1 MKYKEGDIVTCIKSW
16 RGDGDYI
23 WGGTAA
29 FKQDETYKIGFVIEE
44 EDGEFTLAIES
55 GMGSP
60 DIVHTDRE
68 PKFSEYFK

>member
-1 MKYKEGDIVTCIKSW
+1 MEYKEGDRVTCIQTW
-16 RGDGDYI
+16 RGEGDYL

-29 FKQDETYKIGFVIEE
+29 FKRGETYRINFVFEK
-44 EDGEFTLAIES
+44 DGEFSIAVES

-60 DIVHTDRE
+60 DVLHSNRD